1 MYFACAGG
9 ESHRSDR
16 SSVATKRHSRSFAT
30 KRHRKHIGIIH
41 SVCAFCASLWLKK
54 MTQLTKAR
62 AAEILQAL
70 RERYVLVLGDVM
82 LDEFVWGDVTRI
94 SPDAPV
100 PVVDVRRESMHLGGA
115 ANVLANLVA
124 LGARGSVVGVV
135 GNDAAGRRL
144 QTGLSELGIQDQYL
158 VVDESRPSTTK
169 TRIIA
174 HSQLVVR
181 ADRESRSPVTG
192 KLEEKIVAS
201 LKDALQHAHAFV
213 VSDYDKGVVTPR
225 ILNEIL
231 PVAYEQVPVLI
242 DPKLRNFNSYRPATL
257 VTPNHLEA
265 LRMSD
270 SEDHSDDG
278 SHHAA
283 KVIREKLG
291 CDAVLITRGDR
302 GMMLLEGDG
311 PPVYVETAAR
321 EVYDVTGAGDTVI
334 AALASA
340 LASGAKM
347 IEAASFAN
355 HAAGVVVGKV
365 GTATA
370 TADEL
375 LSTFEI

>member
-1 MYFACAGG
+1 M
-9 ESHRSDR
+9 S
-16 SSVATKRHSRSFAT
+16 
-30 KRHRKHIGIIH
+30 
-41 SVCAFCASLWLKK
+41 
-54 MTQLTKAR
+54 QLTKAR
-62 AAEILQAL
+62 ATEILEKL
-70 RERYVLVLGDVM
+70 RDRYVLVLGDVM

-94 SPDAPV
+94 SPEAPV

-115 ANVLANLVA
+115 ANVLANLMS
-124 LGARGSVVGVV
+124 LGARGSVVGVI
-135 GNDAAGRRL
+135 GNDTAGRRL
-144 QTGLSELGIQDQYL
+144 QSGLSDLGIQDQYL
-158 VVDESRPSTTK
+158 LVDESRPSTTK

-174 HSQLVVR
+174 HNQLVVR

-192 KLEEKIVAS
+192 KLEEKIVS
-201 LKDALQHAHAFV
+201 CLKDALKQADAFV

-225 ILNEIL
+225 ILREIL

-270 SEDHSDDG
+270 TEDHSDDG

-311 PPVYVETAAR
+311 QPVYVETAAR

-340 LASGAKM
+340 LASGATM

-355 HAAGVVVGKV
+355 HAAGIVVGKV
-365 GTATA
+365 GTATV
-370 TADEL
+370 TAHEL
-375 LSTFEI
+375 LDSFTATERG